1 MAIRAA
7 ATGTIT
13 FGLVAIPV
21 RFFLAVAK
29 EDISFN
35 QFTKAGSRV
44 KQQLVEITTGRVL
57 DKDEELLKGYEYTR
71 GQFVTFTKDEIK
83 DLESESDRSVT
94 IEACVPATSVDLFQI
109 ERTYYLGPDKGADR
123 AYGLLV
129 KVLAESGKA
138 AVAQWSTRGR
148 EHLVLVRSYR
158 GGLLLHT
165 LYYQDEVRN
174 QAEVTDAVA
183 TFEVSPQEEELA
195 RLLVDRMSA
204 PRFDVASYQDRYR
217 ARVLEAVQAKVAG
230 KAIVVPAPTVA
241 PMILDVFEALKRSLA
256 ERPANTAQAA
266 PRAPEPEAA
275 PKAKGKGKA
284 RGKGKRAA

>member
-7 ATGTIT
+7 ATATIT

-29 EDISFN
+29 EDIQFN
-35 QFTKAGSRV
+35 QITKAGSRV
-44 KQQLVEITTGRVL
+44 KQQLVEVTTERVIP
-57 DKDEELLKGYEYTR
+57 KDEELLKGYEYAR

-83 DLESESDRSVT
+83 DLESESDRTVS

-109 ERTYYLGPDKGADR
+109 ERSYYLGPDKGADR

-129 KVLAESGKA
+129 KILAESGKA

-165 LYYQDEVRN
+165 LYYSDEVRN
-174 QAEVTDAVA
+174 QAEVTDTVA
-183 TFEVSPQEEELA
+183 TFTVSPQEEELA

-204 PRFDVASYQDRYR
+204 PRFDVAAYQDRYR
-217 ARVLEAVQAKVAG
+217 ARVLEAVNAKVAG
-230 KAIVVPAPTVA
+230 KAIVVPTPTPAPLV
-241 PMILDVFEALKRSLA
+241 IDLFEALKRSIA
-256 ERPANTAQAA
+256 ENKAQAA
-266 PRAPEPEAA
+266 PKAPEPEAS
-275 PKAKGKGKA
+275 PKVKGKAKA

>member
-7 ATGTIT
+7 ATATIT

-29 EDISFN
+29 EDIAFN
-35 QFTKAGSRV
+35 QITKAGSRV
-44 KQQLVEITTGRVL
+44 KQQLVETTTGRVI
-57 DKDEELLKGYEYTR
+57 DKDEELLKGYEYAR
-71 GQFVTFTKDEIK
+71 GQFVTFSKDEIK
-83 DLESESDRSVT
+83 ALESESDRSVT

-109 ERTYYLGPDKGADR
+109 ERSYYLGPDKGADR

-148 EHLVLVRSYR
+148 EHLVLVRAYR

-165 LYYQDEVRN
+165 LYYSDEVRS
-174 QAEVTDAVA
+174 QAEVTDTVA
-183 TFEVSPQEEELA
+183 TFTVSPQEEELA

-204 PRFDVASYQDRYR
+204 PRFDVAAYQDRYR
-217 ARVLEAVQAKVAG
+217 ARVLEAVNAKVAG
-230 KAIVVPAPTVA
+230 KAIVIPTPTVA

-275 PKAKGKGKA
+275 PKAKGKAKA